1 MNRSLRLVGLVE
13 AERLVG
19 YYAQAYRMA
28 SLSHGRIELWEE
40 GANWALESLEHREM
54 GDKYSPEA
62 SETIEVAASFTLHSQ
77 VSRHWQKTAELG
89 WQNLAELCGHVTR
102 GTHKRTLLRPALL
115 FFSFPFS
122 SFRFSFIDNPIV

>member
-13 AERLVG
+13 AERLVD

-54 GDKYSPEA
+54 ADTYSPETNEMRGCSKLYSTLISVYRA
-62 SETIEVAASFTLHSQ
+62 WQSLRIFYLLSF
-77 VSRHWQKTAELG
+77 K
-89 WQNLAELCGHVTR
+89 
-102 GTHKRTLLRPALL
+102 LL
-115 FFSFPFS
+115 FEFYYNIVGVTSSLPF
-122 SFRFSFIDNPIV
+122 I